1 MGNLWLIEG
10 LPGSGKSTFA
20 EKMCALKEGVFY
32 SEVDAAHPVDLLE
45 VYWVSEQPSH
55 GTILDEIKD
64 GWLVRYDEE
73 EERVGTDVYEL
84 PFALHTRIMCERWRR
99 YVKKLEQEERDVI
112 FECALLQN
120 PFTIGMVAQ
129 DVSLE
134 AIETYVQEVSSILKP
149 IEPTIVYLE
158 LNDVARIFPVV
169 YNERPI
175 EWKQGFVEY
184 YTTGAYALKRNFVGV
199 PGTIAVLGD
208 RQRRELTLLD
218 RIPLR
223 HVRIQNDE
231 RSSFEELTKLIEE
244 ESSRSC
250 KL

>member
-20 EKMCALKEGVFY
+20 EKICALKEGVFY
-32 SEVDAAHPVDLLE
+32 SEVDAAHPVDLHE
-45 VYWVSEQPSH
+45 VYWVSEPPSH
-55 GTILDEIKD
+55 GTILDEIED
-64 GWLVRYDEE
+64 GWLVRYDEG
-73 EERVGTDVYEL
+73 EERVGMDVYEL

-99 YVKKLEQEERDVI
+99 YVKKLERQERDVI

-120 PFTIGMVAQ
+120 PFTIGMIAQ

-158 LNDVARIFPVV
+158 LNDIAHIFPVV

-175 EWKQGFVEY
+175 EWQQGFVEY
-184 YTTGAYALKRNFVGV
+184 YTTGSYASKRNFVGV
-199 PGTIAVLGD
+199 PGTIAVLAD
-208 RQRRELTLLD
+208 RQRLELELLE

-231 RSSFEELTKLIEE
+231 RSSFERLTKLIEE

-250 KL
+250 KP

>member
-1 MGNLWLIEG
+1 
-10 LPGSGKSTFA
+10 
-20 EKMCALKEGVFY
+20 
-32 SEVDAAHPVDLLE
+32 
-45 VYWVSEQPSH
+45 
-55 GTILDEIKD
+55 
-64 GWLVRYDEE
+64 
-73 EERVGTDVYEL
+73 
-84 PFALHTRIMCERWRR
+84 
-99 YVKKLEQEERDVI
+99 
-112 FECALLQN
+112 
-120 PFTIGMVAQ
+120 MVAQ

-184 YTTGAYALKRNFVGV
+184 YTTGAYALKRNLVGV

>member
-32 SEVDAAHPVDLLE
+32 SEVNAAHPVDLLE

-55 GTILDEIKD
+55 GTILDEIID
-64 GWLVRYDEE
+64 GWLVRYDEG

-184 YTTGAYALKRNFVGV
+184 YTTGAYALKRNLVGV

-218 RIPLR
+218 RTPLR

>member
-1 MGNLWLIEG
+1 MGKLWLIEG

-20 EKMCALKEGVFY
+20 EKICALKEGVFY
-32 SEVDAAHPVDLLE
+32 SEVDAAHPVDLHE
-45 VYWVSEQPSH
+45 IYWVTEPPSH
-55 GTILDEIKD
+55 GTILDEIEG
-64 GWLVRYDEE
+64 GWLVRYDEG
-73 EERVGTDVYEL
+73 EERVGTDAYEL

-149 IEPTIVYLE
+149 IEPIIIYLE
-158 LNDVARIFPVV
+158 LNDVTRIFPVV

-175 EWKQGFVEY
+175 EWQQGFVEY
-184 YTTGAYALKRNFVGV
+184 YTTGSYASKRNLVGV
-199 PGTIAVLGD
+199 SGTIAVLAD
-208 RQRRELTLLD
+208 RQRLELTLLD
-218 RIPLR
+218 RIPFR

-250 KL
+250 KP

>member
-1 MGNLWLIEG
+1 MGKLWLIEG

-32 SEVDAAHPVDLLE
+32 SEVDAAHPVDLHE
-45 VYWVSEQPSH
+45 IYWVTEPPSH
-55 GTILDEIKD
+55 GTILDEFED
-64 GWLVRYDEE
+64 GWLVRYDEGE
-73 EERVGTDVYEL
+73 KRVGTDVYEL

-99 YVKKLEQEERDVI
+99 YVTKFEQEERDVI
-112 FECALLQN
+112 FECALFQN

-134 AIETYVQEVSSILKP
+134 AIEAYVQEVSSILKP
-149 IEPTIVYLE
+149 IEPIIIYLE

-169 YNERPI
+169 YDERPI
-175 EWKQGFVEY
+175 EWQQGFVEY
-184 YTTGAYALKRNFVGV
+184 YTTGSYASKRNLVGV
-199 PGTIAVLGD
+199 SGTIAVLAD
-208 RQRRELTLLD
+208 RQRLELTLLD
-218 RIPLR
+218 RIPFR

-250 KL
+250 KP

>member
-64 GWLVRYDEE
+64 GWLVRYDEG

-84 PFALHTRIMCERWRR
+84 PFALHTRIMCERWCR
-99 YVKKLEQEERDVI
+99 YVKNLEQEERDVI

-184 YTTGAYALKRNFVGV
+184 YTTGAYAVKRNLVGV

-223 HVRIQNDE
+223 HVRIQNEE

>member
-1 MGNLWLIEG
+1 MIEG

-20 EKMCALKEGVFY
+20 EKICALKEGVFY
-32 SEVDAAHPVDLLE
+32 SEVDAAHPVDLHE
-45 VYWVSEQPSH
+45 VYWISEQPSH
-55 GTILDEIKD
+55 GTILDEIEE
-64 GWLVRYDEE
+64 GWLVRYDEG

-99 YVKKLEQEERDVI
+99 YVKKLERQECDVI

-120 PFTIGMVAQ
+120 PFTIGMIAQ

-184 YTTGAYALKRNFVGV
+184 YTTGSYASKRNFVGV
-199 PGTIAVLGD
+199 PGTIAMLVD
-208 RQRRELTLLD
+208 RQRLELELLE
-218 RIPLR
+218 RIQLR

-231 RSSFEELTKLIEE
+231 RSSFERLTKLIEE

-250 KL
+250 KP

>member
-64 GWLVRYDEE
+64 GWLVRYDEG

-184 YTTGAYALKRNFVGV
+184 YTTGAYALKRNLVGV